1 MLFLGLGTGLGTALV
16 EDGNVQPLELAH
28 LPYREGKSFEDYLGV
43 RGLERLG
50 RHKWAKHVDIVTEL
64 LRAAVVAD
72 HVVLG
77 GGNVKKLRRLPPR
90 TRRGDNL
97 NAFRGGFR
105 VWA

>member
-1 MLFLGLGTGLGTALV
+1 MCIR
-16 EDGNVQPLELAH
+16 DR
-28 LPYREGKSFEDYLGV
+28 PYRDGKSFEDYLGV

-50 RHKWAKHVDIVTEL
+50 HHKWEKHVGVVAEM

-77 GGNVKKLRRLPPR
+77 GGNVRKLRRLPPHC
-90 TRRGDNL
+90 RRGDNS

-105 VWA
+105 VWETRPQR